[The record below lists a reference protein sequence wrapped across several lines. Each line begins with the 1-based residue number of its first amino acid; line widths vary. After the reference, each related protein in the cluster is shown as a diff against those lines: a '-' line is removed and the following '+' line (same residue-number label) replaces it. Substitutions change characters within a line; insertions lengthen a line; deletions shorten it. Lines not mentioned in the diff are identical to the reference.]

1 MRVILIGFCL
11 LLLVSTAFY
20 GCQSVAT
27 TSAKLRN
34 QEGNYDLAIDLAHQA
49 LAQNP
54 NDAEAYFQLGVSY
67 SHLDSV
73 KMAYDN
79 FTKSVELDP
88 NKEQMANDNIRHNYA
103 KHYNLGQKAFQR
115 KEYDVSAKEFKM
127 ATLSDP
133 REAIGFY
140 NLGVSYARLGEED
153 SSYYDKAIAALD
165 QVLQL
170 ATPADK
176 HYIDALK
183 TMGRV
188 LSEVGRVDEAMEKFN
203 RLVEEDPTNYGI
215 IEQLGQDCMTKQD
228 WKGAAVFL
236 DLAAQARA
244 KIGAD
249 DFNVFYNLGVVNYK
263 LREEDP
269 EAVSRAIDYYK
280 KALELNP
287 DEPQTILNMV
297 FAFYGAEDW
306 QNCIQW
312 GERYVSI
319 VPDGERGW
327 QILSIAYSETGDEQ
341 KARHCAI
348 KYEEIMKMKGKTQ

>member
-11 LLLVSTAFY
+11 LLLVSSAFY

-34 QEGNYDLAIDLAHQA
+34 QEGNYDLAIDLANQA

-73 KMAYDN
+73 DSAYKN
-79 FTKSVELDP
+79 FQKSIELDP
-88 NKEQMANDNIRHNYA
+88 RKEQMANDNIRHNYA
-103 KHYNLGQKAFQR
+103 KHFNLGQKAFTR
-115 KEYDVSAKEFKM
+115 SEITISAKEFKLS
-127 ATLSDP
+127 TLADP
-133 REAIGFY
+133 REAVGFY

-153 SSYYDKAIAALD
+153 PAYSEKAIVALD
-165 QVLQL
+165 KVLEV

-176 HYIDALK
+176 HYVDGLRL
-183 TMGRV
+183 MGKV
-188 LSEVGRVDEAMEKFN
+188 LADLGRVDEAIAKFK
-203 RLVEEDPTNYGI
+203 RLVEEDPTNYAI
-215 IEQLGQDCMTKQD
+215 IESLGSERMDVED
-228 WKGAAVFL
+228 WKGAAIFL

-249 DFNVFYNLGVVNYK
+249 DFTVFYNLGVVNYK
-263 LREEDP
+263 LRETDP
-269 EAVSRAIDYYK
+269 TAAERAIGYYK
-280 KALELNP
+280 KALDLNP

-297 FAFYGAEDW
+297 FAFYGTEDW
-306 QNCIQW
+306 PNCVLW
-312 GERYVSI
+312 GERYVSL

-327 QILSIAYSETGDEQ
+327 QILSRAYNALGEED
-341 KARHCAI
+341 KARTCAI
-348 KYEEIMKMKGKTQ
+348 RFEEIMKMKGKTQ

>member
-11 LLLVSTAFY
+11 LLLASTAFY

-34 QEGNYDLAIDLAHQA
+34 QEGNYDLAIDLSKQA

-73 KMAYDN
+73 RMAYEN
-79 FTKSVELDP
+79 FQKAIELDP
-88 NKEQMANDNIRHNYA
+88 RKEQMANDNIRHNYA
-103 KHYNLGQKAFQR
+103 KHYNLGQKAFLR
-115 KEYDVSAKEFKM
+115 SEFTVSAREFKL
-127 ATLSDP
+127 ASLADP

-153 SSYYDKAIAALD
+153 PSYYEKAIEALD
-165 QVLQL
+165 VVLEL

-176 HYIDALK
+176 HYVDALK
-183 TMGRV
+183 TLGRV
-188 LSEVGRVDEAMEKFN
+188 LAEVGRVDEAIAKFN

-215 IEQLGQDCMTKQD
+215 IESLGSDRMNSED
-228 WKGAAVFL
+228 WKGAAIFL

-263 LREEDP
+263 LRESDP
-269 EAVSRAIDYYK
+269 AAAERAIEYYK

-306 QNCIQW
+306 RNCTQW
-312 GERYVSI
+312 GERYVKLL
-319 VPDGERGW
+319 PDGERGW
-327 QILSIAYSETGDEQ
+327 QILSIAYKNIGEED
-341 KARHCAI
+341 KARQCAI
-348 KYEEIMKMKGKTQ
+348 RYEEIMKMKGKTQ